1 MNTMYRLLIADD
13 ALDELE
19 CIVFLISKFK
29 LPFEVTSAI
38 NGEDALGYLQ
48 QEHFDILLT
57 DIQMPFMDGL
67 ELSKHAL
74 ALYPDLRVVII
85 SAHEDFSY
93 AQTAIRLGVCEYLL
107 KPIQP
112 QELNNILQK
121 VLSSIKEQHLQKRLD
136 SMTANY
142 AKNHLLLQLIQGSTL
157 TDEHSKLLVKTYFSD
172 FNAMALLESRQDL
185 FDSIQT
191 ESYINSI
198 CNFNFY
204 FLTLTP
210 SLGLLLLNERT
221 LPSSFNLDMLL
232 EQLSNMLHC
241 ASLISL
247 KISYGFL
254 SDSADIPAI
263 YKKLEEL
270 LENAFLFP
278 NRTIFSLNLYNEM
291 KKAQEIPSSI
301 FSSASGKIR
310 EVKHYIYDHY
320 GSELSLDL
328 LSSIIFVHPD
338 YLSRLFKKET
348 GCNLNQFIK
357 QYRMEKAKELLTDT
371 QMKISA
377 MEQKL
382 AIQTALIFVKPLM
395 TISEYHRKNSVRK
408 KVSNEFLKF
417 YIF

>member
-1 MNTMYRLLIADD
+1 
-13 ALDELE
+13 
-19 CIVFLISKFK
+19 
-29 LPFEVTSAI
+29 
-38 NGEDALGYLQ
+38 
-48 QEHFDILLT
+48 
-57 DIQMPFMDGL
+57 
-67 ELSKHAL
+67 
-74 ALYPDLRVVII
+74 
-85 SAHEDFSY
+85 
-93 AQTAIRLGVCEYLL
+93 
-107 KPIQP
+107 
-112 QELNNILQK
+112 
-121 VLSSIKEQHLQKRLD
+121 
-136 SMTANY
+136 MTANY

-310 EVKHYIYDHY
+310 EVKHYIYDH
-320 GSELSLDL
+320 L
-328 LSSIIFVHPD
+328 
-338 YLSRLFKKET
+338 
-348 GCNLNQFIK
+348 
-357 QYRMEKAKELLTDT
+357 
-371 QMKISA
+371 
-377 MEQKL
+377 
-382 AIQTALIFVKPLM
+382 
-395 TISEYHRKNSVRK
+395 
-408 KVSNEFLKF
+408 
-417 YIF
+417 

>member
-357 QYRMEKAKELLTDT
+357 Q
-371 QMKISA
+371 
-377 MEQKL
+377 
-382 AIQTALIFVKPLM
+382 
-395 TISEYHRKNSVRK
+395 
-408 KVSNEFLKF
+408 
-417 YIF
+417 

>member
-221 LPSSFNLDMLL
+221 LP
-232 EQLSNMLHC
+232 
-241 ASLISL
+241 
-247 KISYGFL
+247 
-254 SDSADIPAI
+254 
-263 YKKLEEL
+263 
-270 LENAFLFP
+270 
-278 NRTIFSLNLYNEM
+278 
-291 KKAQEIPSSI
+291 
-301 FSSASGKIR
+301 
-310 EVKHYIYDHY
+310 V
-320 GSELSLDL
+320 
-328 LSSIIFVHPD
+328 
-338 YLSRLFKKET
+338 
-348 GCNLNQFIK
+348 
-357 QYRMEKAKELLTDT
+357 
-371 QMKISA
+371 
-377 MEQKL
+377 
-382 AIQTALIFVKPLM
+382 
-395 TISEYHRKNSVRK
+395 
-408 KVSNEFLKF
+408 
-417 YIF
+417 

>member
-13 ALDELE
+13 AQDELE

-29 LPFEVTSAI
+29 LPFEVTSALD
-38 NGEDALGYLQ
+38 GEEALGYLQ

-74 ALYPDLRVVII
+74 ALYPDIRIVII

-93 AQTAIRLGVCEYLL
+93 AKTAIRLGVCEYLL

-112 QELNNILQK
+112 QELHDVLQK
-121 VLSSIKEQHLQKRLD
+121 VLASIQEQQLQKRLD
-136 SMTANY
+136 SMTADY
-142 AKNHLLLQLIQGSTL
+142 AKNHLLLQMIQGSPI
-157 TDEHSKLLVKTYFSD
+157 TDEHSQLLIKNYFGD

-185 FDSIQT
+185 FDSIRT
-191 ESYINSI
+191 ESYIGAI
-198 CNFNFY
+198 CDFNFY

-210 SLGLLLLNERT
+210 SLGLLLLDERT
-221 LPSSFNLDMLL
+221 LPASFDLDLLL
-232 EQLSNMLHC
+232 EQLSNALRC

-247 KISYGFL
+247 KISYGSL
-254 SDSADIPAI
+254 SAPSDIPTI

-278 NRTIFSLNLYNEM
+278 KRTIFSLDLYNEM
-291 KKAQEIPSSI
+291 KKAQEMPSAV
-301 FSSASGKIR
+301 FASASGKIR

-328 LSSIIFVHPD
+328 LAGIIFVHPD

-357 QYRMEKAKELLTDT
+357 QYRMEKAKELLTGT
-371 QMKISA
+371 QMKIS
-377 MEQKL
+377 
-382 AIQTALIFVKPLM
+382 
-395 TISEYHRKNSVRK
+395 TIGTTVGYPNSSYFCK
-408 KVSNEFLKF
+408 TFNDYFEISPEKF
-417 YIF
+417 REKEGF

>member
-121 VLSSIKEQHLQKRLD
+121 VLSSIK
-136 SMTANY
+136 
-142 AKNHLLLQLIQGSTL
+142 HLLLQLIQGSTL

-310 EVKHYIYDHY
+310 EVKHYTI
-320 GSELSLDL
+320 
-328 LSSIIFVHPD
+328 
-338 YLSRLFKKET
+338 
-348 GCNLNQFIK
+348 N
-357 QYRMEKAKELLTDT
+357 
-371 QMKISA
+371 
-377 MEQKL
+377 EQ
-382 AIQTALIFVKPLM
+382 I
-395 TISEYHRKNSVRK
+395 
-408 KVSNEFLKF
+408 
-417 YIF
+417 

>member
-1 MNTMYRLLIADD
+1 
-13 ALDELE
+13 
-19 CIVFLISKFK
+19 
-29 LPFEVTSAI
+29 
-38 NGEDALGYLQ
+38 
-48 QEHFDILLT
+48 
-57 DIQMPFMDGL
+57 
-67 ELSKHAL
+67 
-74 ALYPDLRVVII
+74 
-85 SAHEDFSY
+85 
-93 AQTAIRLGVCEYLL
+93 
-107 KPIQP
+107 
-112 QELNNILQK
+112 
-121 VLSSIKEQHLQKRLD
+121 
-136 SMTANY
+136 MTANY

-377 MEQKL
+377 IGTKVGYPNSSYFCK
-382 AIQTALIFVKPLM
+382 TFNDYFG
-395 TISEYHRKNSVRK
+395 ISPE
-408 KVSNEFLKF
+408 KF
-417 YIF
+417 REKEGF

>member
-85 SAHEDFSY
+85 SAHENFSY
-93 AQTAIRLGVCEYLL
+93 AQTAIHLGVCEYLL

-221 LPSSFNLDMLL
+221 LPSSFNLDML
-232 EQLSNMLHC
+232 
-241 ASLISL
+241 
-247 KISYGFL
+247 
-254 SDSADIPAI
+254 
-263 YKKLEEL
+263 
-270 LENAFLFP
+270 
-278 NRTIFSLNLYNEM
+278 
-291 KKAQEIPSSI
+291 
-301 FSSASGKIR
+301 
-310 EVKHYIYDHY
+310 
-320 GSELSLDL
+320 
-328 LSSIIFVHPD
+328 
-338 YLSRLFKKET
+338 
-348 GCNLNQFIK
+348 
-357 QYRMEKAKELLTDT
+357 
-371 QMKISA
+371 
-377 MEQKL
+377 
-382 AIQTALIFVKPLM
+382 
-395 TISEYHRKNSVRK
+395 
-408 KVSNEFLKF
+408 
-417 YIF
+417 

>member
-13 ALDELE
+13 AQDELE

-29 LPFEVTSAI
+29 LPFEVTSALD
-38 NGEDALGYLQ
+38 GEEALDYLQ
-48 QEHFDILLT
+48 KEPFDILLT

-74 ALYPDLRVVII
+74 ALYPNIRIVII

-112 QELNNILQK
+112 QELNDILQK
-121 VLSSIKEQHLQKRLD
+121 VLGSIQEQQLQKRLD
-136 SMTANY
+136 SMTADY
-142 AKNHLLLQLIQGSTL
+142 ARNHLLLQLIQGSPI
-157 TDEHSKLLVKTYFSD
+157 TDATDAHSQLLIKNYFGD

-185 FDSIQT
+185 FDSIRT
-191 ESYINSI
+191 ESYIGAI
-198 CNFNFY
+198 CDFNFY

-210 SLGLLLLNERT
+210 SLGLLLLDERT
-221 LPSSFNLDMLL
+221 LPASFDLDLLL
-232 EQLSNMLHC
+232 EQLSNALRC

-247 KISYGFL
+247 KISYGSL
-254 SDSADIPAI
+254 SAPSDIPTI

-278 NRTIFSLNLYNEM
+278 KRTIFSLDLYNEM
-291 KKAQEIPSSI
+291 KKAQELPSAV
-301 FSSASGKIR
+301 FASASGKIR

-328 LSSIIFVHPD
+328 LAGIIFVHPD

-357 QYRMEKAKELLTDT
+357 QYRMEKAKELLTGT
-371 QMKISA
+371 QMKIS
-377 MEQKL
+377 
-382 AIQTALIFVKPLM
+382 
-395 TISEYHRKNSVRK
+395 TIGTTVGYPNSSYFCK
-408 KVSNEFLKF
+408 TFNDYFGISPEKF
-417 YIF
+417 REKEGF

>member
-121 VLSSIKEQHLQKRLD
+121 VLSSIHEQHLQKRLD

-142 AKNHLLLQLIQGSTL
+142 AKNHLLLQMIQGSPIS
-157 TDEHSKLLVKTYFSD
+157 DEHSQLLVKRYFNT

-191 ESYINSI
+191 ESYICAI

-210 SLGLLLLNERT
+210 SLGLLLLDDRT
-221 LPSSFNLDMLL
+221 LHASFDLDMLF

-254 SDSADIPAI
+254 SDSADILAI

-348 GCNLNQFIK
+348 
-357 QYRMEKAKELLTDT
+357 
-371 QMKISA
+371 
-377 MEQKL
+377 
-382 AIQTALIFVKPLM
+382 
-395 TISEYHRKNSVRK
+395 
-408 KVSNEFLKF
+408 
-417 YIF
+417 